1 MTKMKISFLALILF
15 FFAGIQ
21 ANNTLPFN
29 TFFIDSVKTK
39 NLENKEVDMP
49 FWVGLHHTYG
59 KIKSNQVFSSL
70 LREKGCNSKTIQA
83 ITSNTDVFNVGKITS
98 GTEYC
103 FISSTINDSVTT
115 PRYLVYNEDVA
126 SYVVFDL
133 QDENTKVTRYQ
144 RPVEVRERIATG
156 IVEGSLWETFD
167 KNNINPVIASQLAD
181 VFAYTINF
189 FKVRKDDKFKIIYN
203 EKLINGVSVEVTD
216 IKAVSFQYHGKEYY
230 AFAHEH
236 DGKVDYLD
244 EDGKSMKMRFL
255 MAPVKFSRISSK
267 YNTHRLHPV
276 TGKVKGHFGT
286 DFAASHGAPIYA
298 TADGVVS
305 EARFKQYNGNYVKI
319 RHDKTYETQYLHMSK
334 IAKGMRPGSKVRQG
348 DIIGYVGSTGLATG
362 PHVCYRFWK
371 NGKQVDPFKEPDAK
385 AMLLNAAEQ
394 KEFVAKIKEI
404 RKDLDAMAYGES
416 KSKELTASVK

>member
-1 MTKMKISFLALILF
+1 
-15 FFAGIQ
+15 
-21 ANNTLPFN
+21 
-29 TFFIDSVKTK
+29 
-39 NLENKEVDMP
+39 
-49 FWVGLHHTYG
+49 
-59 KIKSNQVFSSL
+59 
-70 LREKGCNSKTIQA
+70 
-83 ITSNTDVFNVGKITS
+83 
-98 GTEYC
+98 
-103 FISSTINDSVTT
+103 
-115 PRYLVYNEDVA
+115 
-126 SYVVFDL
+126 
-133 QDENTKVTRYQ
+133 
-144 RPVEVRERIATG
+144 
-156 IVEGSLWETFD
+156 
-167 KNNINPVIASQLAD
+167 
-181 VFAYTINF
+181 
-189 FKVRKDDKFKIIYN
+189 
-203 EKLINGVSVEVTD
+203 
-216 IKAVSFQYHGKEYY
+216 
-230 AFAHEH
+230 
-236 DGKVDYLD
+236 
-244 EDGKSMKMRFL
+244 MKMRFL